1 MDRRIPPALCP
12 SIHDTSHPTREA
24 FLEAAFELV
33 LPLTDQRTR
42 YRHCLL
48 PSHRHFGLGHDLPW
62 GPSSQQDPP
71 PRGPGSTSLWGPRLR
86 SRTASG
92 ICHPHSLGRTPA
104 PPDHGQRPF
113 SSPRPGATQDQVEAQ
128 RPTHENVERQTQG
141 KLEVCLGHTHTAVP
155 GATCSSEAR
164 ERFSSGESP
173 SRNQGSRSTHI
184 PAPCFWGASPADLH
198 IGGIPSVSA
207 H

>member
-1 MDRRIPPALCP
+1 MDRRSPPALCP

-92 ICHPHSLGRTPA
+92 ICHPHSLGRSPA
-104 PPDHGQRPF
+104 PPDHGQRTF
-113 SSPRPGATQDQVEAQ
+113 SSPRPGATQDQGEAQ

-141 KLEVCLGHTHTAVP
+141 KLEAWVDPLGTTL
-155 GATCSSEAR
+155 SSPKGHVLLRGQRAFLQWGISFQE
-164 ERFSSGESP
+164 SGLPLHSHPSP
-173 SRNQGSRSTHI
+173 MLLGSL
-184 PAPCFWGASPADLH
+184 PC
-198 IGGIPSVSA
+198 
-207 H
+207 